1 MSKTRELTH
10 ADVKK
15 MISSYMNEE
24 HVALCERAYHFAEV
38 AHSGQVRKSGEPYI
52 IHPIQVAGILAEL
65 RMDPETVCAGY
76 MHDIVEDT
84 GATLDDI
91 KEIFGPTIA
100 MIVDGDTK
108 IGKIHYKSNKE
119 QMAETH
125 RKLLLAMSK
134 DIRVMI
140 VKLADRLHNMRTL
153 NHLRPD
159 KQRRISNETLEI
171 YAPIADRLGIST
183 MKWELEDLSLRY
195 LNPQQYYRIVHLMH
209 SRRDQRVA
217 YIDEA
222 IKEVK
227 KATADLNLGPNV
239 EIYGRP
245 KHIYSIYRKMVT
257 QHKQFSEIYDLLAV
271 RVVVDSIRDCYAVLG
286 AIHTTWTPMPG
297 RFKDYIAMP
306 KANGYQSL
314 HTTVIGPEGRPLE
327 IQIRTHHMHEVAEYG
342 VAAHW
347 AYKEGKTDGVQ
358 ANLDSQKLNVVK
370 EILEM
375 RSESHGTDEF
385 MQGVQS
391 DVFTDKVYAFTP
403 KGDVIEMPK
412 GAGPLDMAYQI
423 HTEVGNHTTGAK
435 ANGRIVPLNYEIK
448 NGDIVDILTST
459 SSAGPSRDWM
469 DLVSTR
475 RARNKIRQ
483 FFRAHDR
490 EKNIVEGQ
498 RIIEEQLRED
508 GLEPSEFI
516 TTERTNKVADEM
528 HFKDGDDLFAA
539 VGFGDVP
546 PVGVK
551 NRFTADL
558 RQKARDDKQREEE
571 KALLEDHKTLE
582 SSASDKK
589 KIAKGNGGVV
599 VEGVDNLL
607 TRLSHCCSPVP
618 GDPIVGYITKGRG
631 VSVHRTDCPNIKS
644 AEQSGQRLVQVYW
657 SNPDGD
663 KTNYNADIEI
673 QGYNRNGMLNDVL
686 HTINNNTRFLT
697 SVNGKVDNNRLATI
711 SASVGVRN
719 RAQLEI
725 IMDALKNV
733 PDVYVV
739 KRVIH

>member
-347 AYKEGKTDGVQ
+347 AYKEGKTDGVK

-435 ANGRIVPLNYEIK
+435 VNGRIVPLNYEIK

>member
-435 ANGRIVPLNYEIK
+435 VNGRIVPLNYEIK

-490 EKNIVEGQ
+490 EKNIVEGH